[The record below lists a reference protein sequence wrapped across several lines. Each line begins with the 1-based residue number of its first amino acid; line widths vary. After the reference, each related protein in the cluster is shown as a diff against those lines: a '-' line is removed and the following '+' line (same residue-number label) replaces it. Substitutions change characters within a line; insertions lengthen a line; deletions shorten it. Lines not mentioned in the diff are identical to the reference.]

1 MIKLNFSND
10 VILYSNCR
18 ELLILLLDACSYNV
32 KNKKR
37 KIVIYS
43 NALGEDLAAY
53 DKIKEEIEN
62 NKDSMEDFEFII
74 RKIIRHRDSELM
86 KEKIYTVKFDNIELV
101 ASDPSDN
108 RTRLVKIKL
117 KMVDDVGAAVRVYP
131 IPVSFC

>member
-18 ELLILLLDACSYNV
+18 ELLILLLDACSYDI
-32 KNKKR
+32 KNKKK

-43 NALGEDLAAY
+43 NAFGEDLVAY
-53 DKIKEEIEN
+53 DTIKRDIEN
-62 NKDSMEDFEFII
+62 NKDSMEDFKFII

-86 KEKIYTVKFDNIELV
+86 KEKIYTVKFDKIELV

-108 RTRLVKIKL
+108 RTSLVKITLKL
-117 KMVDDVGAAVRVYP
+117 VGDLGAAVRIYP
-131 IPVSFC
+131 IPTTFF

>member
-131 IPVSFC
+131 IPVTFC